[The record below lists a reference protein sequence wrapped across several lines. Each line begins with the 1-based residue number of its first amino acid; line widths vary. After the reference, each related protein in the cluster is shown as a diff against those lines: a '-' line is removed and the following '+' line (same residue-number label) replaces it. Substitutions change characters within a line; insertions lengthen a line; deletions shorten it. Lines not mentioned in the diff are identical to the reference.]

1 MPDNELSRKRRK
13 TVRLAEYDYTSPG
26 AYFVTLCTH
35 QNQNFFGRIKE
46 GKVLLSEAGEMVCGW
61 WCKIPEKFP
70 NVELDICILMPDHL
84 HGIVIILEPKEEP
97 DSVGADPCVRPEA
110 GRGKQRIKG
119 LPQII
124 KWFKTMTTNGY
135 IRGVRQGKWES
146 FDRHL
151 WQRSYYEHVVRRV
164 ENISEVREYILN
176 NPLRWELKRKDG

>member
-26 AYFVTLCTH
+26 AYLSHCARIRIRIFSGDK
-35 QNQNFFGRIKE
+35 GRE
-46 GKVLLSEAGEMVCGW
+46 SPAQRSRRDGMWW

-97 DSVGADPCVRPEA
+97 GQCRGGPMCPPGSGA
-110 GRGKQRIKG
+110 GKQRIKG

-164 ENISEVREYILN
+164 RIFPRFGSTF
-176 NPLRWELKRKDG
+176 